1 MGGYKSKM
9 RDYRLS
15 PAALVMVQ
23 GSSKGTQPKYY
34 EDGYWYKVN
43 NVGYEGLAERLA
55 SMLHS
60 HSNIKNFVEYE
71 QCMING
77 RPGCRSKNFVQENES
92 FISFQRLY
100 ELYTGENLH
109 NDIRVIADPGDRIRY
124 VVDFVFD
131 HTGLDCS
138 EYLSQILT
146 LDMLILNTDRHFNNL
161 GIIVDAATGIC
172 GTAPIFD
179 NGDSLLSDWERFH
192 KDTLEENIDL
202 VYGQPFASS
211 LEAQAR
217 YAGIG
222 LAVDYDGLEL
232 ELENENDSRG
242 LQVLR
247 YQLARYKEI
256 IPDLC
261 LRDKGNDALRWSM
274 EKFKCMG

>member
-1 MGGYKSKM
+1 MGGCESKM
-9 RDYRLS
+9 IDYRLS

-23 GSSKGTQPKYY
+23 GSSKGRQPKYY

-43 NVGYEGLAERLA
+43 NVGYEGLAERLV
-55 SMLHS
+55 SMLLS
-60 HSNIKNFVEYE
+60 HSNIKNFVRYE

-77 RPGCRSKNFVQENES
+77 RPGCRSKNFLLENES

-100 ELYTGENLH
+100 ELYTGENLQ
-109 NDIRVIADPGDRIRY
+109 NDIRVIEDPGDRIRY

-131 HTGLDCS
+131 HTGLDCA

-146 LDMLILNTDRHFNNL
+146 LDMLILNTDRHFNNF
-161 GIIVDAATGIC
+161 GIIVNAETGIC
-172 GTAPIFD
+172 SAAPIFD
-179 NGDSLLSDWERFH
+179 NGNSLLSDWERFD
-192 KDTLEENIDL
+192 KDTLEENIEL

-211 LEAQAR
+211 LEVQAK

-222 LAVDYDGLEL
+222 LAIDHDGLER

-261 LRDKGNDALRWSM
+261 LRDKGNDALPDRD
-274 EKFKCMG
+274 EDIER

>member
-1 MGGYKSKM
+1 MGGCKSQM

-43 NVGYEGLAERLA
+43 NVGYEGLAERLV
-55 SMLHS
+55 SMILS
-60 HSNIKNFVEYE
+60 HSNIRNFVEYE

-77 RPGCRSKNFVQENES
+77 RPGCRSKNFIQGNES

-100 ELYTGENLH
+100 ELYTGENLQ
-109 NDIRVIADPGDRIRY
+109 NDIRVIADPRDRIQY

-131 HTGLDCS
+131 HTSVDCS
-138 EYLSQILT
+138 EYLSQILA

-161 GIIVDAATGIC
+161 GIIVDAETGLC
-172 GTAPIFD
+172 STAPIFD
-179 NGDSLLSDWERFH
+179 NGNSLLSDWERFH
-192 KDTLEENIDL
+192 KDTLEENIEL
-202 VYGQPFASS
+202 VYGQPFSSS

-232 ELENENDSRG
+232 ELENEKDSRG

-247 YQLARYKEI
+247 YQLARYNEI
-256 IPDLC
+256 IPDFYMYDKENNALSG
-261 LRDKGNDALRWSM
+261 RDEKM
-274 EKFKCMG
+274 ER